1 MVGSGLPW
9 YLHSSGAW
17 NDFPVNNGSY
27 IYIEYWII
35 DNILKVHVHK
45 GFFAK
50 AARVPTWDPAI
61 FFWVCES
68 IFLFGERNGESLFSW
83 WDGLSALIFF
93 LLDEVRTFWIVIGR
107 HAAKNRPKH
116 YIVIKWSWTPNRDS
130 GPGFSDWFAK
140 DFLRKS
146 RETSAKAAKEKVSME
161 ASSPHSTFAA
171 ASQGNVVNN
180 EPLLFPGG
188 IFPTLGRLPDP
199 SHSYRLHAVWCIST
213 AQKWIAATPRRIN
226 VGLAK
231 VFLLAKNG
239 RLQIEECG
247 TTATHIYTYIY
258 MFCFFDVVY
267 I

>member
-1 MVGSGLPW
+1 MLQSKTPQQFFLSSRKGIFIWRKKWQKFILMRWGGL
-9 YLHSSGAW
+9 
-17 NDFPVNNGSY
+17 NG
-27 IYIEYWII
+27 
-35 DNILKVHVHK
+35 
-45 GFFAK
+45 
-50 AARVPTWDPAI
+50 
-61 FFWVCES
+61 
-68 IFLFGERNGESLFSW
+68 
-83 WDGLSALIFF
+83 LIFYF
-93 LLDEVRTFWIVIGR
+93 PRWSENLLNCYWQAE
-107 HAAKNRPKH
+107 NRPKH
-116 YIVIKWSWTPNRDS
+116 YIVIKWSWTPNHDS

-267 I
+267 IWYRI